1 MLIFR
6 EAPGLRGSTS
16 GKVKGL
22 SRTPIPTTNR
32 LQEERYKNNGQR
44 IEEYKDTGNRIEDT
58 GI

>member
-1 MLIFR
+1 MILWK
-6 EAPGLRGSTS
+6 APGLRESRS
-16 GKVKGL
+16 GRVKVW